1 MTLVSSATSSAN
13 TAQNSASA
21 ATASLTGDYNMFLK
35 LLTTQLQNQDPTNPM
50 DSSQY
55 TQQLVQYSQVE
66 QSIKQNTTL
75 SSILSNLNMSSLTST
90 SAVIGQPVRLDSDK
104 AALSATTPAQWDWN
118 ATNAVTGLT
127 ATILNEKGTKVD
139 SFDLKVSGTSGNFSW
154 DGTTSTGQKLDSGLY
169 QLQLTGTTDAGA
181 KITTTANAVG
191 KVDDVQMVNGSPVVS
206 VNGAQYPTSMI
217 LRITK

>member
-1 MTLVSSATSSAN
+1 MTLVSSATSSTSA
-13 TAQNSASA
+13 AQNASSA

-75 SSILSNLNMSSLTST
+75 NSILSNLNMSSLTTT

-104 AALSATTPAQWDWN
+104 AALSASTPAQWDWS
-118 ATNAVTGLT
+118 ATSAVTGLT
-127 ATILNEKGTKVD
+127 ATILDEKGSKVD
-139 SFDLKVSGTSGNFSW
+139 SFDLNVSGTSGNFSW
-154 DGTTSTGQKLDSGLY
+154 DGTTSTGKKLDSGLY

-181 KITTTANAVG
+181 KVTTTANAVG
-191 KVDDVQMVNGSPVVS
+191 KVDDVQMINGSPVIS